1 MSVSVVIL
9 VGVMAAG
16 IGFFLGFRLA
26 LLLRP
31 RNNPALPP
39 PVMSRREVQ
48 ELRETALAL
57 EAKVEKL
64 ERQLKVPASR
74 RNS

>member
-1 MSVSVVIL
+1 MNVSVMIL

-26 LLLRP
+26 AVLRK
-31 RNNPALPP
+31 NPPA
-39 PVMSRREVQ
+39 MSRAEVQ
-48 ELRETALAL
+48 DLRATALAL

-64 ERQLKVPASR
+64 ERQMKVPSLP
-74 RNS
+74 RNQAR

>member
-26 LLLRP
+26 AVLRK
-31 RNNPALPP
+31 NPALTPP
-39 PVMSRREVQ
+39 AMSRAEVQ
-48 ELRETALAL
+48 DLRATALAL

-64 ERQLKVPASR
+64 ERQMKVPSLP
-74 RNS
+74 RNQAR